1 MGVIIPL
8 LGEEILKEY
17 NEVLF
22 RNKFPF
28 KKRDIDKMIQ
38 LFVDKGI
45 MLDRTKTDE
54 LFTDQDDIVFY
65 EIVMTGRKT
74 YDAYLVTGNGRHYPK
89 KSYVVDPTKMKE
101 IIERGNLNDY

>member
-1 MGVIIPL
+1 MKFFLETSFL
-8 LGEEILKEY
+8 LRKETLLKWF
-17 NEVLF
+17 NF
-22 RNKFPF
+22 
-28 KKRDIDKMIQ
+28 
-38 LFVDKGI
+38 FVDKGI

-101 IIERGNLNDY
+101 IIERDNLNDY